1 MKPRTRIYN
10 LYIGKQLKGLMNDKG
25 LKYATLAKNIKLP
38 YQNVVRLA
46 NNKITPTE
54 NELSAICSFFDIDS
68 SYFGATNFQPKKEL
82 ISMKEPEEP
91 EEQTNVTTLS
101 KGEYAPKLS
110 EMPEMLSIKGIRNI
124 GCATLRQAYKD
135 AKRLTEYKDAKEFI
149 YSSWCLEL
157 CEVLDIDYPSYRRS
171 ILKFATA
178 TEKLDNIIS
187 NARDFNECNN
197 ILDNLENTAKK
208 ECEIIGLNYDEY
220 YKIVLDKCTASTK
233 LNAIIDKA
241 KTDEW
246 EKAFIFAGSNT
257 CQILCDKLNI
267 SYKRYQQRVIDT
279 CRKTRGERLKMK
291 YEVTAIL
298 YKRLDEF
305 YLNDNHYGIAY
316 TSDSKSETLEL
327 FNLHTRK
334 LVHFKVSKDNIC
346 IFNFR
351 KGKVDT
357 VINCIDYRSIILNK
371 SFVQVKNNIYYL
383 S

>member
-1 MKPRTRIYN
+1 MKERIRIPN

-25 LKYATLAKNIKLP
+25 LKYAVLSKNIKLP
-38 YQNVVRLA
+38 YQNIVRLA

-54 NELSAICSFFDIDS
+54 NELSVICSFFDIDC
-68 SYFGATNFQPKKEL
+68 SYFGVTNIQPKKEL
-82 ISMKEPEEP
+82 RSMEEP
-91 EEQTNVTTLS
+91 QEQANVARQS
-101 KGEYAPKLS
+101 KVENTPKLP

-135 AKRLTEYKDAKEFI
+135 AKKLTEYKDAKEFV
-149 YSSWCLEL
+149 YSSWCVEI

-171 ILKFATA
+171 VLKFAEA

-197 ILDNLENTAKK
+197 ILDNLENVAKK
-208 ECEIIGLNYDEY
+208 ECEIIGLKYDEY

-279 CRKTRGERLKMK
+279 CRKTNGERLKMK
-291 YEVTAIL
+291 YEATANL
-298 YKRLDEF
+298 YINLENF
-305 YLNDNHYGIAY
+305 YLNDNRYGIAY
-316 TSDSKSETLEL
+316 TSDSKYETLEL
-327 FNLHTRK
+327 FNLCTRN
-334 LVHFKVSKDNIC
+334 VVYFRVSKDNIC
-346 IFNFR
+346 ISNFR
-351 KGKVDT
+351 KGNVDT

-371 SFVQVKNNIYYL
+371 KFVQVKNNIYYL